1 MTIET
6 SHLQTLVAV
15 AKTGSFSK
23 AAESLHV
30 TQSAI
35 SQNVKNL
42 ETKVGVKIFTRNG
55 KKVVLTSEGEQLF
68 QTAREYLNKLDKTV
82 HDIQEAKDAL
92 KGTIKIGTLTGLG
105 KSWLSSRVIDFA
117 SKYEVI
123 NLETCYDH
131 TEELVDAFSNN
142 ELDCIIVAEPH
153 VPHGAEKFHI
163 FNEYLTLVM
172 PDNEKFV
179 IEDDVDLE
187 TLSEIPTI
195 LFDHADALFSQWCKS
210 KLGAFPKKI
219 KKKLVINSHGD
230 MLQAVRQGLGIAVIP
245 THVLDRYH
253 QKDQSF
259 QVNEKFEI
267 FSEKYY
273 FVVHKESA
281 DLKRIKVL
289 REFLAKDKPLEK
301 LLTKPSTKKN
311 K

>member
-1 MTIET
+1 MIET

-42 ETKVGVKIFTRNG
+42 ETKVGVNLFSRNG
-55 KKVVLTSEGEQLF
+55 KKVVLTSEGQQLF
-68 QTAREYLNKLDKTV
+68 QTAREYLNKLDKTI
-82 HDIQEAKDAL
+82 HDIQEVKDSL

-117 SKYEVI
+117 TKYEDI

-131 TEELVDAFSNN
+131 TEELLDAFFNN
-142 ELDCIIVAEPH
+142 ELDCVIVAEGH
-153 VPHGAEKFHI
+153 VPPGAEKFHI

-172 PDNEKFV
+172 PDSKKFV
-179 IEDDVDLE
+179 VEDDIDLE

-210 KLGAFPKKI
+210 KLGAVPKKI

-259 QVNEKFEI
+259 QIKEKFEI

-273 FVVHKESA
+273 FVVHKEA
-281 DLKRIKVL
+281 VDLKRIKVL
-289 REFLAKDKPLEK
+289 REFLIKDKPLEK
-301 LLTKPSTKKN
+301 LLTKTSTKKS

>member
-82 HDIQEAKDAL
+82 HDIQELKDSL

-117 SKYEVI
+117 SKYEEI

-131 TEELVDAFSNN
+131 TEELVDAFLNN
-142 ELDCIIVAEPH
+142 ELDCVIVAEH
-153 VPHGAEKFHI
+153 NVPPGAEKFHI

-172 PDNEKFV
+172 PDNKKFL

-195 LFDHADALFSQWCKS
+195 LFDHADALFSLWCKTN
-210 KLGAFPKKI
+210 LGAVPKKI

-230 MLQAVRQGLGIAVIP
+230 MLQAVKQGLGIAVMP
-245 THVLDRYH
+245 THVLDRYN
-253 QKDQSF
+253 QKNQEF
-259 QVNEKFEI
+259 KVNEKFEM

-281 DLKRIKVL
+281 DVKRIKVL

-301 LLTKPSTKKN
+301 LLTKTTSKKS